1 LRFYRGK
8 ICQKKTFQS
17 HRCCWLTH
25 SHNTHDWTLI
35 LQSVQYVRYRIHIQY
50 TACRKRFKNVKLMI
64 PVERKEHL
72 KCPIH
77 MCLKFYKK
85 KRIASYS
92 NRGKN
97 KTRATCSVPSVLR
110 AKGIVSRD
118 RYFFEGQKI
127 ISVVYVFV
135 LMICKSLNSLL
146 NVVMFNFKL
155 YTCFYEITFPASNQW
170 WTMEKI
176 LTDKGVWRGFR
187 TNPLHY

>member
-1 LRFYRGK
+1 
-8 ICQKKTFQS
+8 
-17 HRCCWLTH
+17 
-25 SHNTHDWTLI
+25 
-35 LQSVQYVRYRIHIQY
+35 
-50 TACRKRFKNVKLMI
+50 
-64 PVERKEHL
+64 
-72 KCPIH
+72 
-77 MCLKFYKK
+77 
-85 KRIASYS
+85 
-92 NRGKN
+92 
-97 KTRATCSVPSVLR
+97 
-110 AKGIVSRD
+110 VSRD